1 MTARFNFECGDKY
14 QEMFIWMIWFKY
26 IFSRLTNCN
35 NSGSGIDDPGIE
47 AASRKNPS
55 SHYAAVNGTRNSRD
69 SSGDFFLANK
79 QQNIDIIDIFIY
91 IILSLIKKN

>member
-1 MTARFNFECGDKY
+1 
-14 QEMFIWMIWFKY
+14 MIGFKY
-26 IFSRLTNCN
+26 IFSRLTNYI

-69 SSGDFFLANK
+69 SSGSFIYFHKIVNNK
-79 QQNIDIIDIFIY
+79 VNFIELECVYLDIFI
-91 IILSLIKKN
+91 LMRT